1 MLVLNVGDEFSY
13 ENKLHWQKEN
23 IKMFITSILKVK
35 KKETIICKKIHMF
48 SNTWN
53 LNFKLLKIKGP
64 IQVLASAL
72 EKHNYI
78 NSTFETNANNS

>member
-23 IKMFITSILKVK
+23 IKMFITSILKVE
-35 KKETIICKKIHMF
+35 KKEIIICNKIHMF
-48 SNTWN
+48 PNAWN

-78 NSTFETNANNS
+78 NLAFETNANNS